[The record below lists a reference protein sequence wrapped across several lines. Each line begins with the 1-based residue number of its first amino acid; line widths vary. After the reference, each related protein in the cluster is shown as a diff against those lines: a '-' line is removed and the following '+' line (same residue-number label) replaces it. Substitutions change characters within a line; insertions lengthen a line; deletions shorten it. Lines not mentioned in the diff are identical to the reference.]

1 MKQWEKNLNHIGKTE
16 LQQISVALIAAQS
29 RSPFRHALGLGLT
42 IVLSKLKNL
51 FNWYK
56 LKKKKKNI
64 YIYIYMKIYIFLIK
78 ASGNKTKEMF
88 FF

>member
-29 RSPFRHALGLGLT
+29 RSPFRHALAFGLT

-51 FNWYK
+51 FNWKK
-56 LKKKKKNI
+56 L
-64 YIYIYMKIYIFLIK
+64 YMKIYIFLTK

-88 FF
+88 LF

>member
-1 MKQWEKNLNHIGKTE
+1 MSMKQWEKNLNHIGKTE

-56 LKKKKKNI
+56 LKI
-64 YIYIYMKIYIFLIK
+64 YIYIYRGIK
-78 ASGNKTKEMF
+78 QKKCFSFDHVRHSDMC
-88 FF
+88 

>member
-1 MKQWEKNLNHIGKTE
+1 MKRWEKNLNHIGKTE

-56 LKKKKKNI
+56 LKKKKKI
-64 YIYIYMKIYIFLIK
+64 YIYIYIYENLYF
-78 ASGNKTKEMF
+78 SYQGFGE
-88 FF
+88 